1 MSVLHHKQNPKG
13 RGFAFDALAFFAL
26 SADLR
31 PMGRP
36 RTSPKAKAGRPFTRL
51 TVLRDAARLNQE
63 ELAAK
68 AECSASQVSRYESGA
83 QPIFATKFLA
93 IMRALGVT
101 DPADILT
108 EQTYAR
114 MCGTVGAGAVVF
126 PLDDDG
132 ELLPAPPGMTDAVA
146 VRVTGTSMMP
156 AYRPGDVLFCE
167 ARPVDRKDI
176 LHEDCVVETM
186 DGQRLVKKVLPGGA
200 PDTVRLFSYETMDS
214 GEDIQLRTAAVV
226 RWVQRR

>member
-1 MSVLHHKQNPKG
+1 M
-13 RGFAFDALAFFAL
+13 
-26 SADLR
+26 
-31 PMGRP
+31 
-36 RTSPKAKAGRPFTRL
+36 
-51 TVLRDAARLNQE
+51 RDAAKLNQE

-101 DPADILT
+101 DPTEVLT
-108 EQTYAR
+108 EQSYAR

-126 PLDDDG
+126 PLEDDG
-132 ELLPAPPGMTDAVA
+132 EILPAPPGMASPVA

-167 ARPVDRKDI
+167 ETPVNRKD
-176 LHEDCVVETM
+176 LYNEDCVVETM
-186 DGQRLVKKVLPGGA
+186 DGQRLVKKVMKGGA
-200 PDTVRLFSYETMDS
+200 PGTVRLYSYETMEAGPDVH
-214 GEDIQLRTAAVV
+214 LRTAAVV